1 MSAENPTIGRYDIGV
16 ETCLLDFDR
25 DIYGKKITV
34 EFYEHIRHEKK
45 FPGLDEL
52 KNQMEK
58 DKERARHI
66 LKK

>member
-1 MSAENPTIGRYDIGV
+1 MILTEIFT
-16 ETCLLDFDR
+16 
-25 DIYGKKITV
+25 KITV

-66 LKK
+66 LKNKFHNMM